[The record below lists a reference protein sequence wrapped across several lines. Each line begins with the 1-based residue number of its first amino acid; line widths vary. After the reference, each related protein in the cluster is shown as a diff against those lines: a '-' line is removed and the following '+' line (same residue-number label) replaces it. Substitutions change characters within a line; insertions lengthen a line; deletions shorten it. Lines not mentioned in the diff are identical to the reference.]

1 MSFNATESAFEGFR
15 LARRAPWAILAWAA
29 AYVVF
34 FAVFFAVAGSS
45 LIHIVTLA
53 EQIEQSAEP
62 SMSDLATL
70 GQAYGALMVFVLPVS
85 LLFGAVL
92 TTAVARAVI
101 RPEARRFGYM
111 RLGKDELRVL
121 AVTLVVGLIMLG
133 VLIIGMALVSAFGG
147 MAAGMSAPF
156 LILPAVLAGLATAAV
171 TIWLAVRFSLAVPIT
186 FAEQK
191 IAIKQSWAMTK
202 GRFWPLLG
210 MAVLA
215 GVMSMLVALLG
226 SIVAA
231 PLNLMFGGLDR
242 LAGAETA
249 NVAVLLARFWPGLL
263 IWAVVN
269 AILSSAQAAIV
280 YAPFSAAYLGIK
292 DAPRA

>member
-53 EQIEQSAEP
+53 EQIQQSAEP

-133 VLIIGMALVSAFGG
+133 VLIAGMGLASAFGG

-226 SIVAA
+226 SVVAA
-231 PLNLMFGGLDR
+231 PLNLIFGGLDR

-249 NVAVLLARFWPGLL
+249 NVAVLLARFWPALL

-280 YAPFSAAYLGIK
+280 YAPFSAAYLSIK
-292 DAPRA
+292 GVPRA